1 MTDIQ
6 PYIAVG
12 LPVLFNAAIVGL
24 LMAYLNAKIDS
35 QTAKID
41 GLNDSLNSKIDGL
54 RNEMNA
60 RFEAQTQ
67 GLLRV
72 EGVLDARLKHLE
84 ERER

>member
-6 PYIAVG
+6 LYIAVG

-24 LMAYLNAKIDS
+24 LMAYLNAKID
-35 QTAKID
+35 
-41 GLNDSLNSKIDGL
+41 GL

-60 RFEAQTQ
+60 RFDSQTQ

-72 EGVLDARLKHLE
+72 ETSWTPA
-84 ERER
+84 

>member
-6 PYIAVG
+6 LYIAVG

-24 LMAYLNAKIDS
+24 LMAYLNAKIDGS
-35 QTAKID
+35 SDQ
-41 GLNDSLNSKIDGL
+41 LNANIDGL

-60 RFEAQTQ
+60 RFDSQTQ

-72 EGVLDARLKHLE
+72 EDVLDARLKHLE
-84 ERER
+84 ERGK